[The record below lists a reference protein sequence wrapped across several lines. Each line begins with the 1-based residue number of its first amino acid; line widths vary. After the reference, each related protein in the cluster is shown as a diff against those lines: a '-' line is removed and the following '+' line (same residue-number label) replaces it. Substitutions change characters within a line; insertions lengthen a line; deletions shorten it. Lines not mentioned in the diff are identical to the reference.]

1 MTAIALLGATGRT
14 GRQVIAQ
21 APARGVKIK
30 ALARDPS
37 KLAGL
42 DLVEVV
48 AGDVRDEAALR
59 RLFTGIGAV
68 ISALGPRSIR
78 AHVQS
83 GAMDGLIAAMRAR
96 EVKRYVGVTSAAAV
110 LPGERPGSLL
120 RGLLWLSKALV
131 PAYIEDKKAEADS
144 LAASELEWTLI
155 RVPGLLVD
163 GEGGSV
169 AVSLTPSRG
178 LPRPAQRQAV
188 AGVMLDAVLERKW
201 IRQAPFTPGVR

>member
-1 MTAIALLGATGRT
+1 MTTIALLGATGRT

-21 APARGVKIK
+21 APARSVKIK

-42 DLVEVV
+42 GLEVV

-59 RLFTGIGAV
+59 RLFTCTDAV

-83 GAMDGLIAAMRAR
+83 GAMGGLIATMRVTG
-96 EVKRYVGVTSAAAV
+96 VKRYVGVTSAAAV
-110 LPGERPGSLL
+110 LPGERPGRVL
-120 RGLLWLSKALV
+120 RGLLWLAKALV
-131 PAYIEDKKAEADS
+131 PAYVEDKRAEAES
-144 LAASELEWTLI
+144 LAASEVEWTLI

-163 GEGGSV
+163 GEGGDV
-169 AVSLTPSRG
+169 AVSLILPRG

-188 AGVMLDAVLERKW
+188 ARVMLDAVLERKW
-201 IRQAPFTPGVR
+201 IRQAPFTPGVT